1 VAITTTPR
9 KMTADEFFALGDELP
24 PVTQLID
31 GALVMSTPSLRHQRV
46 VAWLIYRFMSF
57 AEARPGVGEMCI
69 EVSTVIDE
77 HNVYAPDVWWMP
89 EERRLAGDE
98 RRLLT
103 PPPLVAEV
111 RSPSTW
117 RYDVGTKLR
126 HYEAAGVSE
135 VWLIDTDAAV
145 VLVFRRSSPE
155 AASFDLSLEL
165 TTADDLSTPLI
176 PGWSVGLAELFAR

>member
-1 VAITTTPR
+1 
-9 KMTADEFFALGDELP
+9 MTADEFFALGDELP

-46 VAWLIYRFMSF
+46 VAWLIHRFMSF